1 MWFNKKERTYQEI
14 IDEIHS
20 NLGENKKE
28 NIKYLKEQAE
38 KYKKHSMA
46 HEILKEK
53 GFDLFLFFV
62 FFRKTKGS
70 S

>member
-28 NIKYLKEQAE
+28 VVFSENFACPYLQKILM
-38 KYKKHSMA
+38 KKN
-46 HEILKEK
+46 
-53 GFDLFLFFV
+53 
-62 FFRKTKGS
+62 
-70 S
+70 